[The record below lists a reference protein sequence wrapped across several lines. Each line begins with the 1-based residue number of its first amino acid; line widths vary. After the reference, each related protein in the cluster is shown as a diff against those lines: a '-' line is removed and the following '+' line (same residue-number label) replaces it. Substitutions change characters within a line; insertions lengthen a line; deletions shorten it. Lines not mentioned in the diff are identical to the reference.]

1 MDQTLVKLR
10 ILASAEMNLARIVAR
25 RLANRATFFAIA
37 GALLLMAVVMVN
49 IGAYQLLIQT
59 YSEGTAAF
67 IVAAGNLLLAI
78 VAIYAGHRIRPGP
91 EERMARE
98 IREMALDELTA
109 DVDELKDQF
118 DKVGSDVKRIR
129 TGFSFL
135 SKSGSIGA
143 GLANLA
149 PLISTIIESVKEHR
163 KQKKTQPEEE
173 ATRE

>member
-25 RLANRATFFAIA
+25 RLANRAVFFAIA
-37 GALLLMAVVMVN
+37 AALLLLAVVMVN
-49 IGAYQLLIQT
+49 LGAYQLLIQT
-59 YSEGTAAF
+59 YSDGAAAF
-67 IVAAGNLLLAI
+67 VIAAGNLLLAV
-78 VAIYAGHRIRPGP
+78 VAIYVGYRIRPGP
-91 EERMARE
+91 EERLARE

-149 PLISTIIESVKEHR
+149 PLISTIIDTVKEHR
-163 KQKKTQPEEE
+163 KQKKAQPEEDAPSE
-173 ATRE
+173 